1 MENGNTD
8 TPKTPRERYDASSAM
23 CRSLLSSPSKHT
35 VKDTEKLAPTE
46 PIISTRK
53 PLFSTETDPDL
64 QQQILDELTAS
75 RKSRERLEH
84 KLELL
89 EETSNSTNN
98 KIAALELENQ
108 DLRRL
113 IRQEKTARPQP
124 EKTARPQSENCDLQN
139 SGQCSPSPPHQHV
152 MGNTSPGMALRRDLS
167 RIQEL
172 NTTSNFREIDS
183 SLINERRAVNSITSL
198 YTYIQNKLSH
208 IEEPWNNADIS
219 MAAKFSSVR
228 SSIST
233 EIFPHPTPNT
243 VMRLAL
249 TSAYMNNAADIQADI
264 EEAICAIST
273 CTTPEDI
280 QHLHARCRALH
291 TIPRSLIHQL
301 IAKSDYTLTS
311 HAAA

>member
-35 VKDTEKLAPTE
+35 VKGTEKLAPTE

-53 PLFSTETDPDL
+53 PLFSTETNPDL

-75 RKSRERLEH
+75 RNSRERLEH
-84 KLELL
+84 KLEFL

-113 IRQEKTARPQP
+113 IRQEKTARPQ
-124 EKTARPQSENCDLQN
+124 SENCDLQN
-139 SGQCSPSPPHQHV
+139 SGQCTPSSPHQHV
-152 MGNTSPGMALRRDLS
+152 MGSTSSGMALRRDLS
-167 RIQEL
+167 RTQEL

-183 SLINERRAVNSITSL
+183 SLINERRAINSITSL

-208 IEEPWNNADIS
+208 IEGPWANAD
-219 MAAKFSSVR
+219 
-228 SSIST
+228 
-233 EIFPHPTPNT
+233 
-243 VMRLAL
+243 
-249 TSAYMNNAADIQADI
+249 NNY
-264 EEAICAIST
+264 
-273 CTTPEDI
+273 
-280 QHLHARCRALH
+280 QHGCKVLIRA
-291 TIPRSLIHQL
+291 
-301 IAKSDYTLTS
+301 
-311 HAAA
+311 